1 MLEFLCCTYLGHLAY
16 LAGCR
21 DIMTVNRKRCG
32 LCQAPNREELEAS
45 LEMGT
50 TTCDEL
56 DVIHNWRSGTSAQHQ
71 RNHMGEYKM
80 SSNPQCVLCTD
91 PMRKHYE
98 QAIKEGN
105 ITTEA
110 VSSALSTTKSQV
122 QRHMKHHLTPI
133 VQESA
138 AMMIAKKEVNEVD
151 LLSNNDA
158 ELDTRL
164 EQVFN
169 ELGNDLDP
177 KMIDALTKLAREIR
191 ESLKYLMEFKG
202 KLIHKRQD
210 TIIVAQMQIV
220 QEVLAQNNPEIWLD
234 IKKKMQEKLQ

>member
-1 MLEFLCCTYLGHLAY
+1 MVT
-16 LAGCR
+16 
-21 DIMTVNRKRCG
+21 RKRCG
-32 LCQAPNREELEAS
+32 FCQHDDRENLEHELETRA
-45 LEMGT
+45 
-50 TTCDEL
+50 TTCDKL
-56 DVIHNWRSGTSAQHQ
+56 DSEYGWRSGTAAQHQ
-71 RNHMGEYKM
+71 RNHMGEYEM
-80 SSNPQCVLCTD
+80 SSNPRCVLCTD

-98 QAIKEGN
+98 TAIHKGE
-105 ITTEA
+105 IDTEA
-110 VSSALSTTKSQV
+110 VVEALGTTKQQV

-138 AMMIAKKEVNEVD
+138 AMIIAQKELNEVD
-151 LLSNNDA
+151 VLSNNVQK
-158 ELDTRL
+158 LDLRL

-169 ELGNDLDP
+169 SNDLDP

-202 KLIHKRQD
+202 KLVHKRQD

>member
-1 MLEFLCCTYLGHLAY
+1 
-16 LAGCR
+16 
-21 DIMTVNRKRCG
+21 MTTRKRCG
-32 LCQAPNREELEAS
+32 LCQHENRAELETA
-45 LEMGT
+45 LETGT
-50 TTCDEL
+50 MSCDEM
-56 DVIHNWRSGTSAQHQ
+56 DSTYGWRSGTAAQHQ
-71 RNHMGEYKM
+71 RNHMGEYEM
-80 SSNPQCVLCTD
+80 SSNPKCKLCVD

-98 QAIKEGN
+98 KAIHDGE

-110 VSSALSTTKSQV
+110 VAEELGTSKTQI
-122 QRHMKHHLTPI
+122 QRHIKNHLTPI

-138 AMMIAKKEVNEVD
+138 AMMIATKELNEVD
-151 LLSNNDA
+151 LLSNNVQK
-158 ELDTRL
+158 LDTRL

-202 KLIHKRQD
+202 KLVHKRQD

>member
-1 MLEFLCCTYLGHLAY
+1 MVLGS
-16 LAGCR
+16 
-21 DIMTVNRKRCG
+21 DVMTTRKRCG
-32 LCQAPNREELEAS
+32 LCQSEQRAELERA
-45 LEMGT
+45 LENRTMS
-50 TTCDEL
+50 CDEM
-56 DVIHNWRSGTSAQHQ
+56 DIVHGWRSGTAAQHQ
-71 RNHMGEYKM
+71 RNHMGDYEM
-80 SSNPQCVLCTD
+80 SSNPQCKLCTD

-98 QAIKEGN
+98 TALSEGN
-105 ITTEA
+105 
-110 VSSALSTTKSQV
+110 VSSEGVSTALGISKAQV

-138 AMMIAKKEVNEVD
+138 AMMIAKKEVNEID
-151 LLSNNDA
+151 LLSNNV
-158 ELDTRL
+158 ERLDRRL
-164 EQVFN
+164 EQVFD
-169 ELGNDLDP
+169 ELGNELDP

-234 IKKKMQEKLQ
+234 IKSKMQERLQ

>member
-1 MLEFLCCTYLGHLAY
+1 MVT
-16 LAGCR
+16 
-21 DIMTVNRKRCG
+21 RKRCG
-32 LCQAPNREELEAS
+32 FCQHPNRSELENS
-45 LEMGT
+45 LEMREV
-50 TTCDEL
+50 TCDEL
-56 DVIHNWRSGTSAQHQ
+56 DSSNGWKSGTAAQHQ
-71 RNHMGEYKM
+71 RNHMGEYEM
-80 SSNPQCVLCTD
+80 SSNPRCNLCTD

-98 QAIKEGN
+98 TAIHNGE
-105 ITTEA
+105 IESEA
-110 VSSALSTTKSQV
+110 VAQALDTTKQQV

-151 LLSNNDA
+151 MLANNVQK
-158 ELDTRL
+158 LDHRL
-164 EQVFN
+164 EQVFQ

-191 ESLKYLMEFKG
+191 ESLKYMMEFKG

-210 TIIVAQMQIV
+210 TVIVAQMQIV

-234 IKKKMQEKLQ
+234 IKSKMQERLQ

>member
-1 MLEFLCCTYLGHLAY
+1 MTY

-45 LEMGT
+45 LEMGK

-98 QAIKEGN
+98 QALKEGN
-105 ITTEA
+105 ITSEA
-110 VSSALSTTKSQV
+110 VSSALDTTKSQV

-151 LLSNNDA
+151 LLSNNVQK
-158 ELDTRL
+158 LDVRL

-169 ELGNDLDP
+169 NLGNDLDP

-210 TIIVAQMQIV
+210 TIIVAQMQVV

-234 IKKKMQEKLQ
+234 IKQKMQERLQ

>member
-1 MLEFLCCTYLGHLAY
+1 MA
-16 LAGCR
+16 
-21 DIMTVNRKRCG
+21 VNRKRCG
-32 LCQAPNREELEAS
+32 LCQADNREELEAS
-45 LEMGT
+45 LENGS

-56 DVIHNWRSGTSAQHQ
+56 DTIHNWRSGTTAQHQ
-71 RNHMGEYKM
+71 RNHMGDYKA
-80 SSNPQCVLCTD
+80 SSNPRCVLCTD

-98 QAIKEGN
+98 VAIKEGN
-105 ITTEA
+105 ITSEA
-110 VSSALSTTKSQV
+110 VSLALNTTKEQV
-122 QRHMKHHLTPI
+122 QRHIKHHLTPI
-133 VQESA
+133 VQQSA
-138 AMMIAKKEVNEVD
+138 ASIIAKKEVNEVE
-151 LLSNNDA
+151 LLSNNVA
-158 ELDTRL
+158 KLDHRL

>member
-1 MLEFLCCTYLGHLAY
+1 
-16 LAGCR
+16 
-21 DIMTVNRKRCG
+21 
-32 LCQAPNREELEAS
+32 
-45 LEMGT
+45 
-50 TTCDEL
+50 
-56 DVIHNWRSGTSAQHQ
+56 
-71 RNHMGEYKM
+71 M
-80 SSNPQCVLCTD
+80 SSNPKCNLCTD

-98 QAIKEGN
+98 QALSNGDIDS
-105 ITTEA
+105 EA
-110 VSSALSTTKSQV
+110 VALALDTTKAQI

-133 VQESA
+133 VQQSA
-138 AMMIAKKEVNEVD
+138 AAIIAKKEVNEVE
-151 LLSNNDA
+151 LLSNNVEKLDA
-158 ELDTRL
+158 RL
-164 EQVFN
+164 EQVFH

>member
-1 MLEFLCCTYLGHLAY
+1 
-16 LAGCR
+16 
-21 DIMTVNRKRCG
+21 MTTRKRCG
-32 LCQAPNREELEAS
+32 LCQADNRHDLEGM
-45 LEMGT
+45 LETRQMS
-50 TTCDEL
+50 CDEM
-56 DVIHNWRSGTSAQHQ
+56 DIAHGWRSGTASQHQ
-71 RNHMGEYKM
+71 RNHMGEYEM
-80 SSNPQCVLCTD
+80 SSNPKCKLCTD

-98 QAIKEGN
+98 QALSEGN
-105 ITTEA
+105 ISSDA
-110 VSSALSTTKSQV
+110 ISSALEVSKAQV

-151 LLSNNDA
+151 LLSNNVA
-158 ELDTRL
+158 KLDTRL
-164 EQVFN
+164 SQVFD
-169 ELGNDLDP
+169 ELGNELDP

-234 IKKKMQEKLQ
+234 IKQKMQERLQ

>member
-1 MLEFLCCTYLGHLAY
+1 MEM
-16 LAGCR
+16 
-21 DIMTVNRKRCG
+21 INMTVNRKRCG
-32 LCQAPNREELEAS
+32 LCQHENRDELES
-45 LEMGT
+45 LLEMGT
-50 TTCDEL
+50 ATCDEL
-56 DVIHNWRSGTSAQHQ
+56 DKENNWRSGTASQHQ

-80 SSNPQCVLCTD
+80 SSNPKCVLCTD

-98 QAIKEGN
+98 QAINEGS
-105 ITTEA
+105 ITSEA
-110 VSSALSTTKSQV
+110 VSTALDTTKSQV
-122 QRHMKHHLTPI
+122 QRHMKHHLMPI

-138 AMMIAKKEVNEVD
+138 ALMIAKKEVNEVD
-151 LLSNNDA
+151 LLSNNVA
-158 ELDTRL
+158 KLDVRL

-177 KMIDALTKLAREIR
+177 KMVDALTKLAREIR

-234 IKKKMQEKLQ
+234 IKSKMQEKLQ

>member
-1 MLEFLCCTYLGHLAY
+1 MA
-16 LAGCR
+16 
-21 DIMTVNRKRCG
+21 VNRKRCG
-32 LCQAPNREELEAS
+32 LCQADNREELEAS
-45 LEMGT
+45 LENGS

-56 DVIHNWRSGTSAQHQ
+56 DTIYNWRSGTTAQHQ
-71 RNHMGEYKM
+71 RNHMGDYKA
-80 SSNPQCVLCTD
+80 SSNPRCVLCTD

-98 QAIKEGN
+98 VAIKEGN
-105 ITTEA
+105 ITSEA
-110 VSSALSTTKSQV
+110 VSLALGTTKEQV
-122 QRHMKHHLTPI
+122 QRHIKHHLTPI
-133 VQESA
+133 VQQSA
-138 AMMIAKKEVNEVD
+138 AAIIAKKDVNEVE
-151 LLSNNDA
+151 LLSNNVA
-158 ELDTRL
+158 KLDHRL

-177 KMIDALTKLAREIR
+177 RMIDALTKLAREIR

>member
-1 MLEFLCCTYLGHLAY
+1 
-16 LAGCR
+16 
-21 DIMTVNRKRCG
+21 MTTRKRCG
-32 LCQAPNREELEAS
+32 LCQSEQRAELETA
-45 LEMGT
+45 LENRTMS
-50 TTCDEL
+50 CDEM
-56 DVIHNWRSGTSAQHQ
+56 DIVHGWRSGTAAQHQ
-71 RNHMGEYKM
+71 RNHMGDYEM
-80 SSNPQCVLCTD
+80 SSNPQCKLCTD

-98 QAIKEGN
+98 TALSEGN
-105 ITTEA
+105 
-110 VSSALSTTKSQV
+110 VSSEGVSTALGISKAQV

-138 AMMIAKKEVNEVD
+138 AMMIAKKEVNEID
-151 LLSNNDA
+151 LLSNNV
-158 ELDTRL
+158 ERLDRRL
-164 EQVFN
+164 EQVFD
-169 ELGNDLDP
+169 ELGNELDP

-234 IKKKMQEKLQ
+234 IKSKMQERLQ

>member
-1 MLEFLCCTYLGHLAY
+1 
-16 LAGCR
+16 
-21 DIMTVNRKRCG
+21 MTVNRKRCG
-32 LCQAPNREELEAS
+32 LCQADNREELESS

-56 DVIHNWRSGTSAQHQ
+56 DAIHNWRSGTTAQHQ

-80 SSNPQCVLCTD
+80 ASNPKCVLCTD

-98 QAIKEGN
+98 QALNEGS
-105 ITTEA
+105 ISSEA
-110 VSSALSTTKSQV
+110 VSSALDTTKNQV

-138 AMMIAKKEVNEVD
+138 ALMIAKKEVNEVD
-151 LLSNNDA
+151 LLSNNVA
-158 ELDTRL
+158 KLDRRL
-164 EQVFN
+164 EQVFDS
-169 ELGNDLDP
+169 LGNDLDP

-210 TIIVAQMQIV
+210 TIIVAQMQVV

-234 IKKKMQEKLQ
+234 IKQKMQERLQ